1 MKTLIYGRLVRS
13 TMSQEIITDI
23 ISGLTAKE
31 RLVYI
36 ALLEICNDYDSDQA
50 WTQLLGN
57 YCDSLDGKTISGV
70 CSQLSQKGL
79 VICDNQWGYEEATI
93 TVVALLDNED
103 LIGNVDINSL

>member
-1 MKTLIYGRLVRS
+1 MRS

-23 ISGLTAKE
+23 ISGLTEKE

-36 ALLEICNDYDSDQA
+36 ALLEICDDYDSDQA
-50 WTQLLGN
+50 WTQLLDD
-57 YCDSLDGKTISGV
+57 YCDDLDGKTISGV

-79 VICDNQWGYEEATI
+79 VICDNRWGYEEATI

-103 LIGNVDINSL
+103 LIGNVDISNL